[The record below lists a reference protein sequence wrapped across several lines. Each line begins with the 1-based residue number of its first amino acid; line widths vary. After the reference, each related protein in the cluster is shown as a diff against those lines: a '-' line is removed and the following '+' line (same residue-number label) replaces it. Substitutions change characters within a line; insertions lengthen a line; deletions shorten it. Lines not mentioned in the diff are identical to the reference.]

1 MGLMSVGGAGAGKR
15 ISSYVFVE
23 TTSTDNSNASIK
35 LSYYENDVLKDTVTK
50 LYTQAMSAAFTFHY
64 VTLKYGSEIWQLG
77 NVSSYGPYDLADGKA
92 AVTGMITP
100 GFTYKSWGY
109 TTSVA
114 MIVYPSSDISKVT
127 IGYLQSVFGG

>member
-1 MGLMSVGGAGAGKR
+1 MGLMSVGGGLKKK
-15 ISSYVFVE
+15 ISSYVLIE
-23 TTSTDNSNASIK
+23 TTSTNNNDAAVK

-50 LYTQAMSAAFTFHY
+50 LFTQVMSAAFTFHY
-64 VTLKYGSEIWQLG
+64 VTLKYGNEHWQLW

-100 GFTYKSWGY
+100 GFTDKSWGY
-109 TTSVA
+109 KTSVA